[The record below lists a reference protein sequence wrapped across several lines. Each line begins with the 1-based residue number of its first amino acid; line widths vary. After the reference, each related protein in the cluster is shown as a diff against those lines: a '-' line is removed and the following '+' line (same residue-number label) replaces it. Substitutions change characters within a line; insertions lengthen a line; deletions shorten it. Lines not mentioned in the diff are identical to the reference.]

1 MAPVVVAAIGAEE
14 DSAEAA
20 IVAGASADLAAA
32 QVAEA
37 APPAVG
43 NTHEIAFT

>member
-14 DSAEAA
+14 DLAA
-20 IVAGASADLAAA
+20 AGIVAVASGDLAAV
-32 QVAEA
+32 QVVEA

-43 NTHEIAFT
+43 DTHEIAFT